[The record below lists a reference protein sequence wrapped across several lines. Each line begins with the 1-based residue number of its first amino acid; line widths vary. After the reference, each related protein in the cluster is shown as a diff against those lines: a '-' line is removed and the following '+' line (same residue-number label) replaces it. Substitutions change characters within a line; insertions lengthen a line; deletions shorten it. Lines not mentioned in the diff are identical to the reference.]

1 MGHTLRYRYR
11 LYSHPHQK
19 AALARAFGCARVV
32 WNDALALCQRFY
44 KRGEKYLGVAELQKR
59 CITQAKQSP
68 ERSWLA
74 EVSNV
79 SLVQSVRDL
88 DKALRAWWG
97 CLKGKGRGKVRAPRF
112 KKRSNGQSMRFT
124 RNAFWV
130 DGHTLRLTKVGS
142 IPIVWSREL
151 PAESSSVTIIKDE
164 AGRYFASFV
173 VEVERPKLPADSK
186 AVGIDLGLASLA
198 VTSEGEKIAPPKF
211 LRSTLR
217 RIRRL
222 SRDLSRKVKGSNNR
236 AKARFRLAK
245 AHVQVADQRL
255 DHLHKLSTRLIREN
269 QTVVLED
276 LNVSG
281 MVKNRK
287 LARAIADA
295 GWRLLRTLL
304 ASKAEIYGRE
314 VTIISRWEPT
324 SQTSSACGHR
334 DGKKA
339 LSVRAW
345 RCSACGA
352 EHDRDMNAA
361 KNILAAG
368 LAERQNA
375 CGAEG
380 LTSVLASGSE
390 AGTHLNREVQR
401 CTP

>member
-1 MGHTLRYRYR
+1 MQKLRYRYR
-11 LYSHPHQK
+11 LYPHPHQK
-19 AALARAFGCARVV
+19 LALARVFGCARVV
-32 WNDALALCQRFY
+32 WNDALALSQDLY
-44 KRGEKYLGVAELQKR
+44 KRGQKYPGGAALQKQ
-59 CITQAKQSP
+59 CITQAKWTP

-79 SLVQSVRDL
+79 SLQQSLRDL
-88 DKALRAWWG
+88 DQAFRNWWRN
-97 CLKGKGRGKVRAPRF
+97 KGKSRAPRF
-112 KKRSNGQSMRFT
+112 KKRNNRQSIRFQS
-124 RNAFWV
+124 NAFLV
-130 DGHTLRLTKVGS
+130 EGRKLRLTKVGS
-142 IPIVWSREL
+142 IPINWSRDL
-151 PAESSSVTIIKDE
+151 PATPSSVTIIKDC
-164 AGRYFASFV
+164 AGRYCASFV
-173 VEVERPKLPADSK
+173 VEVERPKLPASSK
-186 AVGIDLGLASLA
+186 TVGIDLGLASLA

-211 LRSTLR
+211 LRSALQ

-222 SRDLSRKVKGSNNR
+222 QRSLSRKEKGSHNR
-236 AKARFRLAK
+236 QKARLRLAR

-304 ASKAEIYGRE
+304 ESKAEIYGRE
-314 VTIISRWEPT
+314 VKIISRWEPT
-324 SQTSSACGHR
+324 SQTCSACGHR
-334 DGKKA
+334 DGKKS

-352 EHDRDMNAA
+352 EHDRDVNAA
-361 KNILAAG
+361 RNILAAG
-368 LAERQNA
+368 LAARLNA

-380 LTSVLASGSE
+380 KTSVLASGSE
-390 AGTHLNREVQR
+390 VGTHLNQGVQP
-401 CTP
+401 CTT

>member
-1 MGHTLRYRYR
+1 M
-11 LYSHPHQK
+11 
-19 AALARAFGCARVV
+19 
-32 WNDALALCQRFY
+32 
-44 KRGEKYLGVAELQKR
+44 GVAELQKR

-79 SLVQSVRDL
+79 PLVQSVRDL
-88 DKALRAWWG
+88 DKAFRAWWG

-112 KKRSNGQSMRFT
+112 KRRSNSQSMRFT

-130 DGHTLRLTKVGS
+130 EGHTLRLTKVGS

-151 PAESSSVTIIKDE
+151 PAEPSSVTIMKDE
-164 AGRYFASFV
+164 AGRYCASFV
-173 VEVERPKLPADSK
+173 VEVERPKLPASSK
-186 AVGIDLGLASLA
+186 TVGVGIDLGLASLA

-211 LRSTLR
+211 LRSALQ

-222 SRDLSRKVKGSNNR
+222 QRSLSRKEKGSHNR
-236 AKARFRLAK
+236 QKARLRLAR

-304 ASKAEIYGRE
+304 ESKAEIYGRE
-314 VTIISRWEPT
+314 VKIISRWEPT
-324 SQTSSACGHR
+324 SQTCSACGHR
-334 DGKKA
+334 DGKKS

-352 EHDRDMNAA
+352 EHDRDVNAA
-361 KNILAAG
+361 RNILAAG
-368 LAERQNA
+368 LAARLNA

-380 LTSVLASGSE
+380 KTSVLASGSE
-390 AGTHLNREVQR
+390 AGTHLNQGVQP
-401 CTP
+401 CTT